1 MKKTMACVL
10 LAGLAVSASAQ
21 NLLKNPDFNEID
33 PNAGGMAGYPA
44 SWQVF
49 GTANRA
55 RWRSHDEG
63 KWCIGV
69 CGQWADIGNDASLMQ
84 GGIPVEEGKTYQ
96 LTDPNPPSAREV
108 AQIFAD
114 LMHKKAIFLPAVKP
128 SLLRTLLVTVPG
140 MEQLT
145 GLPGELLDYF
155 GFTTTYATTNTTTD
169 LEGTGLTCPA
179 FADYAGTLLEFMHAH
194 PEIDSKPMV

>member
-96 LTDPNPPSAREV
+96 LTAYFWADPEWMPNTQKMV
-108 AQIFAD
+108 
-114 LMHKKAIFLPAVKP
+114 VK
-128 SLLRTLLVTVPG
+128 
-140 MEQLT
+140 
-145 GLPGELLDYF
+145 YF
-155 GFTTTYATTNTTTD
+155 GED
-169 LEGTGLTCPA
+169 GTELSSEEMPFRGVYPEWDSKTLSAVAPAGAKAASVSIGVNGVSMRGGLTIDNVSFC
-179 FADYAGTLLEFMHAH
+179 
-194 PEIDSKPMV
+194 EIREAE